1 MIAHASRCVDS
12 SVGLTALQLYAI
24 KVDEYDQA
32 NVSHVTA

>member
-12 SVGLTALQLYAI
+12 SVGSTALQLYAI

-32 NVSHVTA
+32 NVSPVTA